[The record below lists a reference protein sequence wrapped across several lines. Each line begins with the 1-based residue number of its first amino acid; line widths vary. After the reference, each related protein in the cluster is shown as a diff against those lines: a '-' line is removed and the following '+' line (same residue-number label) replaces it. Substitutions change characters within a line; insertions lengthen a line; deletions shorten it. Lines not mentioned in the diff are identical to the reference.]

1 MGLVLKPTTTE
12 LLGGV
17 RRGLT
22 EDVLPKV
29 SDGGAARQLRAALH
43 ILGRL
48 ERSWDR
54 MPAYLAADND
64 DIAATLSIALA
75 DVAAAAAGADYSDLF
90 TRLAK
95 ATGGNG
101 TDTQQYRVHDHRLAM
116 EMAVNEALQGLLE
129 DFDHRWRSDQSLD
142 GVLREQLDRRIL
154 ELYLRMV
161 EREAQAAG
169 TDDDH

>member
-1 MGLVLKPTTTE
+1 MLKPTTTE

-75 DVAAAAAGADYSDLF
+75 DVAAATTGADYSALF
-90 TRLAK
+90 TRLTK

-101 TDTQQYRVHDHRLAM
+101 TDTRQYRVHDHRLAM

-129 DFDHRWRSDQSLD
+129 DFDRRWRSDQSLD
-142 GVLREQLDRRIL
+142 EALREQLEQKIL

>member
-1 MGLVLKPTTTE
+1 MLKPTITE

-22 EDVLPKV
+22 EDVLPEV

-64 DIAATLSIALA
+64 DIAASLNIALA
-75 DVAAAAAGADYSDLF
+75 DVTVAGGEDYSDLF
-90 TRLAK
+90 ADLAK

-101 TDTQQYRVHDHRLAM
+101 TDSGQYQVHDHRLAM

-129 DFDHRWRSDQSLD
+129 DFDRRWRSDQTLD
-142 GVLREQLDRRIL
+142 EVLRKQLDREIL